1 MPPAPP
7 QARPAAERR
16 DARVRRNGL
25 TLVETMLA
33 MVVLSVAVFAIL
45 STLLAGEQQ
54 LQEADHALAASRLAR
69 DLLEEIAARA
79 YEDPEEPGK
88 MPGPEQGETS
98 RTLFDDC
105 DDYDKFHESA
115 GDARNA
121 AGTLYGRNQQ
131 VFKRR
136 VNVTQ
141 ATQTIASLG
150 ATVPGLL
157 VEVTVEDS
165 GGRTWTYNRF
175 IPQPP

>member
-1 MPPAPP
+1 
-7 QARPAAERR
+7 
-16 DARVRRNGL
+16 
-25 TLVETMLA
+25 MLA
-33 MVVLSVAVFAIL
+33 MVVLSVAVFAVL

-69 DLLEEIAARA
+69 DLLEEIVVKA
-79 YEDPEEPGK
+79 YEDPQAPGK
-88 MPGPEQGETS
+88 TLGPEQGETD

-105 DDYDKFHESA
+105 DDYDKFQDKA

-121 AGTLYGRNQQ
+121 AGTLYGPSQQ

-136 VNVTQ
+136 ATVRQ
-141 ATQTIASLG
+141 ATHTIASLG
-150 ATVPGLL
+150 ATVPGLQ

>member
-1 MPPAPP
+1 
-7 QARPAAERR
+7 
-16 DARVRRNGL
+16 L

-33 MVVLSVAVFAIL
+33 MVVLSVAVFALL
-45 STLLAGEQQ
+45 STLVAGEQQ

-69 DLLEEIAARA
+69 DLLEEIVARP
-79 YEDPEEPGK
+79 YEDPEDPGK
-88 MPGPEQGETS
+88 VLGPEAGEAN

-105 DDYDKFHESA
+105 DDYDKYKESP
-115 GDARNA
+115 GEARNA
-121 AGTLYGRNQQ
+121 AGNPYPANQQ

-136 VNVTQ
+136 VEITQ
-141 ATQTIASLG
+141 ATNTIASLG

-165 GGRTWTYNRF
+165 GARTWTYTRF